1 MTRTGAIEYSI
12 SEILLHFFAGSV
24 HPKHVPFWE
33 EVESSACSDERLLF
47 VPEAV
52 ATDRQSL
59 RPILRAI
66 CGCTMI
72 LTLLW
77 TAGAAAQESSSSSVG
92 VQSAPIQIPQPPIDS
107 STYQG
112 SVTQSKATP
121 GILEL
126 SLDDAIQ
133 RGLRYNLGLILTSQS
148 VESAHGARLEQL
160 QSLLPTATAKLTEA
174 VQETDLQAQGLRI
187 PGFPAII
194 GPYGYTDIRG
204 TLNWTLVD
212 LSALQNY
219 LAQKHNFAA
228 AQLSA
233 QDARDMVVLTV
244 GNAYLTVIADAARV
258 QAVQAQVQ
266 TSQVSLNQAEQNHK
280 AGTAPLLDE
289 LRARVDYQTQQQNLI
304 AAQNAFAKDKIAL
317 ARVVGLPL
325 EQQFELSTQE
335 PYAPLENIDVDTA
348 VQQALANRLD
358 LRAMAEQVKAA
369 ERARKAATDARLPT
383 VKFSGDY
390 GDIGINPSHSHG
402 TGDAVGSLD
411 APIFKEGQIRGQQK
425 AAQSS
430 LEQAR
435 ARLSDLRGQI
445 SADVRDSLLDLQAA
459 TKLVDVARSNVDLA
473 AEALSEAQQRYKAG
487 VSDNLAVSQ
496 AQQAVAQADE
506 QYVDSLYRHNV
517 AKLSLARA
525 LGVAQTS
532 YKDYVGGK

>member
-1 MTRTGAIEYSI
+1 MKGF
-12 SEILLHFFAGSV
+12 LL
-24 HPKHVPFWE
+24 
-33 EVESSACSDERLLF
+33 

-52 ATDRQSL
+52 ATDRHSL
-59 RPILRAI
+59 RPMLRAI
-66 CGCTMI
+66 CACTVLM
-72 LTLLW
+72 TLACAPGLV
-77 TAGAAAQESSSSSVG
+77 AQDSGSSGSVG
-92 VQSAPIQIPQPPIDS
+92 IQSAPIQIPQPPVDS

-112 SVTQSKATP
+112 SIVSGKAAP
-121 GILEL
+121 GVVQL

-133 RGLRYNLGLILTSQS
+133 RGLRYNLGLILTSQNVQS
-148 VESAHGARLEQL
+148 THGARLEQL

-204 TLNWTLVD
+204 SLSWSLVD

-228 AQLSA
+228 AKLSA

-258 QAVQAQVQ
+258 QAAQADVQ
-266 TSQVSLNQAEQNHK
+266 TSQVSLNQAEQNHH

-304 AAQNAFAKDKIAL
+304 AAQNALAKDRLAL
-317 ARVVGLPL
+317 ARTIGLPL
-325 EQQFELSTQE
+325 DQQFELSTQE
-335 PYAPLENIDVDTA
+335 PYAPLDKIDTETA

-358 LRAMAEQVKAA
+358 LRAMEEQVKAA

-383 VKFSGDY
+383 VKFTGDY
-390 GDIGINPSHSHG
+390 GDIGINPAHSHG

-411 APIFKEGQIRGQQK
+411 APIFKEGQIRGQEK
-425 AAQSS
+425 AAQSN

-459 TKLVDVARSNVDLA
+459 SRLVDVAKSNVDLA
-473 AEALSEAQQRYKAG
+473 GEALNEAQQRYQAG

-496 AQQAVAQADE
+496 AQQAVAQANE
-506 QYVDSLYRHNV
+506 QYVDSLYRHNI

-525 LGVAQTS
+525 LGVAATS